1 MENRMKNDRSLQGRF
16 VLRVPVLFGAP
27 PVLLFL
33 NILFRVFLKFLTV
46 FVNIFSPAQ
55 RMRVLH
61 NRHYV
66 VFRKS
71 GGLYQKM
78 EGKR

>member
-33 NILFRVFLKFLTV
+33 KYSVPGLSKISHSFCKY
-46 FVNIFSPAQ
+46 IFPCSKDACTT
-55 RMRVLH
+55 
-61 NRHYV
+61 
-66 VFRKS
+66 
-71 GGLYQKM
+71 
-78 EGKR
+78 